1 MTEGWI
7 LDAHLRRD
15 SDLVTVWVKE
25 DSGAVSEHS
34 FQWSPVIHVSGE
46 AGALSDLEV
55 FLSGSVCRSLFGTVG
70 ISRESRLVSHDCEE
84 PVEVLCIRIPS
95 ASSLTSV
102 ARAIADRGG
111 WEEYEVFSVDPKPA
125 QRFLHDM
132 GTHPFG
138 RVRIEGGRIYP
149 LDSRTE
155 KGWEVPD
162 VKVALLSFELA
173 DVDDV
178 SSNGRSIRSVVISEM
193 PADEEDRGIRMR
205 MTEGRSVESFVSEV
219 ERALQWLDPDIV
231 VTEGGD
237 TTGFPALISM
247 ASSAGME
254 ARLGRKKRRVVLRR
268 DAVTTWSYGRVV
280 RSEAYHALE
289 GRVHI
294 DRSSSFIFKEGGIEG
309 LFEISRMSG
318 IPCQDLSRLSPGSAI
333 SAIQVRQSMEDGVL
347 VPWKK
352 NRPEDMKTGR
362 KMVLADRG
370 GLYLDPLPGVHERVY
385 ELDFSSLF
393 PSIIATRNISPETV
407 NCSCCSPSATDRG
420 VEPLPLSSEN
430 AAAEICMRMGRQGGM
445 VVPELGYH
453 TCMRRHGFLGRVVSP
468 IIEMR
473 SELKKRVETK
483 GDPWDRRQ
491 NALKWLLVTC
501 FGYTGYRNA
510 RFGRIECHEAICS
523 WSRDILLEAKSVAEE
538 EGWGC
543 LHAIVDSIWLKDE
556 WERDKKSQAESIGR
570 LLYKI
575 ERFSGIPIE
584 LEDVYDWIAFVPNR
598 TTGSSS
604 LTKYFAYGERG
615 WKIRGIELRQHSTC
629 EWVKDMQ
636 MRVLSELN
644 ERGHVAGVE
653 ASLRHYRR
661 EAVRMREGAVPLS
674 ELIISRRVRS
684 DLLSYKVL
692 NLTAAALM
700 REGLVSAATPPG
712 RKIRFA
718 VVGRSRAQPEDRVR
732 MRFEILSKR
741 ESVRG
746 QRGDCDYYLGL
757 ASRAIFS
764 ILSPF
769 GVSMDDLEMGLLAQ
783 TRLDNWTRGGASE
796 SFHTYPESP
805 SPSILSGV

>member
-7 LDAHLRRD
+7 LDAHLRSD
-15 SDLVTVWVKE
+15 CDLVTVWVK
-25 DSGAVSEHS
+25 DDAGIVSEHS
-34 FQWSPVIHVSGE
+34 FQWSPVIHVSG
-46 AGALSDLEV
+46 ATGALSDLED
-55 FLSGSVCRSLFGTVG
+55 FLKGSVCRSLFGTVG
-70 ISRESRLVSHDCEE
+70 VTREYRLVGHDSDK
-84 PVEVLCIRIPS
+84 PVEVLCIRIPR
-95 ASSLTSV
+95 ASNLMSV
-102 ARAIADRGG
+102 ARTIADKGG

-138 RVRIEGGRIYP
+138 RVRIEGGRIHP
-149 LDSRTE
+149 LDSRAD
-155 KGWEVPD
+155 KGWAVPE
-162 VKVALLSFELA
+162 VKVILLSFELA
-173 DVDDV
+173 DVDDR
-178 SSNGRSIRSVVISEM
+178 SFDGRSIRSIAISEI
-193 PADEEDRGIRMR
+193 PADEGGRGMR
-205 MTEGRSVESFVSEV
+205 IQMTEGRSIESFVREV
-219 ERALQWLDPDIV
+219 ERALHWFDPDIV

-237 TTGFPALISM
+237 ATGFPALISM
-247 ASSAGME
+247 TASAGME
-254 ARLGRKKRRVVLRR
+254 ARLGRKKRKVVLRR

-362 KMVLADRG
+362 EMILADRG

-407 NCSCCSPSATDRG
+407 NCSCCSFSATNSG
-420 VEPLPLSSEN
+420 PGPLPLSLDDAS
-430 AAAEICMRMGRQGGM
+430 AEICTRKGDREGM
-445 VVPELGYH
+445 AVPELGYH

-473 SELKKRVETK
+473 SELKRKVEAK

-510 RFGRIECHEAICS
+510 RFGRIECHEAICA
-523 WSRDILLEAKSVAEE
+523 WSRDILLESKEAAEE

-556 WERDKKSQAESIGR
+556 WGRDHEAQGESIER
-570 LLYKI
+570 LVRRI
-575 ERFSGIPIE
+575 AGSSGIPIE

-604 LTKYFAYGERG
+604 LTKYFAYGDGG

-629 EWVKDMQ
+629 EWIKGMQ
-636 MRVLSELN
+636 MRVLSELS
-644 ERGHVAGVE
+644 ERGHVEGVE
-653 ASLRHYRR
+653 ASLRHYRT
-661 EAVRMREGAVPLS
+661 EVVRMREGEVPLS

-684 DLLSYKVL
+684 ELMSYKVL

-700 REGLVSAATPPG
+700 REGKVSAVTPPG

-718 VVGRSRAQPEDRVR
+718 VVGRKRSRPEDRVR
-732 MRFEILSKR
+732 MRFEILSR
-741 ESVRG
+741 RVSVQG
-746 QRGDCDYYLGL
+746 ERGDCEYYLGL

-764 ILSPF
+764 ILAPF
-769 GVSMDDLEMGLLAQ
+769 GVSMDDLETGLFAQ
-783 TRLDNWTRGGASE
+783 TRLDNWAGVSG
-796 SFHTYPESP
+796 PESTV
-805 SPSILSGV
+805 SSILSGD

>member
-1 MTEGWI
+1 MMNEGWI
-7 LDAHLRRD
+7 LDAHLRSG
-15 SDLVTVWVKE
+15 SDLVTVWVKG
-25 DSGAVSEHS
+25 DCGSVSEHS
-34 FQWSPVIHVSGE
+34 FRWSPVIHVSGRPE
-46 AGALSDLEV
+46 SLCSLEV
-55 FLSGSVCRSLFGTVG
+55 FLMGSVCRSLFGAVVT
-70 ISRESRLVSHDCEE
+70 SKERRLVSHDCDE
-84 PVEVLCIRIPS
+84 PCEVLSIRIPR
-95 ASSLTSV
+95 ASSLMSV
-102 ARAIADRGG
+102 ARAIADRGR

-125 QRFLHDM
+125 QRFLYDM

-138 RVRIEGGRIYP
+138 RVRIEGGKMLP
-149 LDSRTE
+149 LDSRTDRE
-155 KGWEVPD
+155 WVIPE
-162 VKVALLSFELA
+162 VKVASLSFELG
-173 DVDDV
+173 DLDDGASSDRRVKSVTV
-178 SSNGRSIRSVVISEM
+178 SEGGVKE
-193 PADEEDRGIRMR
+193 RGGGLRIQ
-205 MTEGRSVESFVSEV
+205 MTDGRSVESFVREV
-219 ERALQWLDPDIV
+219 ERAVHWIDPDIV

-237 TTGFPALISM
+237 STGFPALISM

-254 ARLGRKKRRVVLRR
+254 VRLGRSKREVSVRR

-289 GRVHI
+289 GRVHV
-294 DRSSSFIFKEGGIEG
+294 DGATSFIFKEGGIEG
-309 LFEISRMSG
+309 LFEVSRMSG

-352 NRPEDMKTGR
+352 NRPEDMKTAR
-362 KMVLADRG
+362 EMVLADRG
-370 GLYLDPLPGVHERVY
+370 GLYLDPVPGVHERVY

-407 NCSCCSPSATDRG
+407 NCSCCSPPPTGRG
-420 VEPLPLSSEN
+420 LRPLPLAPEES
-430 AAAEICMRMGRQGGM
+430 ATEIEARKGRGEGM
-445 VVPELGYH
+445 AVPELGYH
-453 TCMRRHGFLGRVVSP
+453 TCSRRHGFLGRVVSP

-473 SELKKRVETK
+473 SEMKRRIEAK

-523 WSRDILLEAKSVAEE
+523 WSRELLLDAKSAAED
-538 EGWGC
+538 EGWIC

-556 WERDKKSQAESIGR
+556 LGRDKSSQSESINR
-570 LLYKI
+570 LLRRI
-575 ERFSGIPIE
+575 GTSSGIPIE

-604 LTKYFAYGERG
+604 LTKYFAYGGGG

-629 EWVKDMQ
+629 QWVKDMQ

-644 ERGHVAGVE
+644 ERGYVEGVE
-653 ASLRHYRR
+653 ESLRHYRR
-661 EAVRMREGAVPLS
+661 ELSRMREGSVPLS
-674 ELIISRRVRS
+674 DLIVSRRVRS
-684 DLLSYKVL
+684 ELRDYKVL

-700 REGLVSAATPPG
+700 REKMISSATPPG

-718 VVGRSRAQPEDRVR
+718 VVGRKRAVPQDRVR
-732 MRFEILSKR
+732 MRFEILSGR
-741 ESVRG
+741 ESTREE
-746 QRGDCDYYLGL
+746 RGDSEYYLGL

-769 GVSMDDLEMGLLAQ
+769 GVSMDDLQ
-783 TRLDNWTRGGASE
+783 TDLYKQARLDIGANDNHAVYADS
-796 SFHTYPESP
+796 
-805 SPSILSGV
+805 

>member
-7 LDAHLRRD
+7 LDAHLRNDCD
-15 SDLVTVWVKE
+15 SVTVWVK
-25 DSGAVSEHS
+25 DDAGIVSEHS
-34 FQWSPVIHVSGE
+34 FQWSPVIHVSGQTE
-46 AGALSDLEV
+46 ALSDLED
-55 FLSGSVCRSLFGTVG
+55 FLRGSVCRSLFGTVG
-70 ISRESRLVSHDCEE
+70 ITREHRLVGHDSKV
-84 PVEVLCIRIPS
+84 PAEVLCIRIPR
-95 ASSLTSV
+95 ASSLMSI
-102 ARAIADRGG
+102 ARAIADKGG
-111 WEEYEVFSVDPKPA
+111 WEEYEIFSVDPKPT

-138 RVRIEGGRIYP
+138 RVRIEGGRIHP
-149 LDSRTE
+149 LDSRVD
-155 KGWEVPD
+155 KGWTVPEVR
-162 VKVALLSFELA
+162 VVLLSFELA
-173 DVDDV
+173 DIDV
-178 SSNGRSIRSVVISEM
+178 RSFNGRSIRSITVSEI
-193 PADEEDRGIRMR
+193 PADDEDRGMR
-205 MTEGRSVESFVSEV
+205 IQMTEGRSIESFVSEV
-219 ERALQWLDPDIV
+219 ERALHWFDPDIV

-237 TTGFPALISM
+237 ATGFPALISM
-247 ASSAGME
+247 ISSAGME
-254 ARLGRKKRRVVLRR
+254 ARLGRKKRKVVLRR

-294 DRSSSFIFKEGGIEG
+294 DGASSFIFKEGGIEG

-333 SAIQVRQSMEDGVL
+333 SAIQIRQSMEDGVL

-362 KMVLADRG
+362 EMVLADRG

-407 NCSCCSPSATDRG
+407 NCGCCSPPATDSEVR
-420 VEPLPLSSEN
+420 PLPLSFEEAS
-430 AAAEICMRMGRQGGM
+430 AEMCMRRGRSGGM
-445 VVPELGYH
+445 VVPELDYH
-453 TCMRRHGFLGRVVSP
+453 TCTKRHGFLGRVVSP

-473 SELKKRVETK
+473 SELKRRVKAK
-483 GDPWDRRQ
+483 GDQWDRRQ

-510 RFGRIECHEAICS
+510 RFGRIECHEAICA
-523 WSRDILLEAKSVAEE
+523 WSRDILLEAKEAAER

-556 WERDKKSQAESIGR
+556 WGRDRGAQEESIER
-570 LLYKI
+570 LVREI
-575 ERFSGIPIE
+575 ERSSGIPIE
-584 LEDVYDWIAFVPNR
+584 LENVYDWIAFVPNR

-604 LTKYFAYGERG
+604 LTKYFAYGDRG

-629 EWVKDMQ
+629 EWIKDMQ
-636 MRVLSELN
+636 MRILSELG
-644 ERGHVAGVE
+644 ERERVEGIE

-661 EAVRMREGAVPLS
+661 EVVRMRKGDVPLS

-684 DLLSYKVL
+684 ELMSYKVL

-700 REGLVSAATPPG
+700 REEEVSAVTPPG

-718 VVGRSRAQPEDRVR
+718 VVGRKRSRPEDRVR
-732 MRFEILSKR
+732 MRFEILSMR
-741 ESVRG
+741 ESVKG
-746 QRGDCDYYLGL
+746 ERGDCEYYLGL

-769 GVSMDDLEMGLLAQ
+769 GVSMDDLQTGLAVQ
-783 TRLDNWTRGGASE
+783 TRLDDWTRDCE
-796 SFHTYPESP
+796 P
-805 SPSILSGV
+805 SNPAPSILSGA